1 MDRND
6 VMEFVGK
13 NMVFTLATCAGNS
26 PKVRNMATSKVE
38 DRGIIFC
45 TGKEKDVYRE
55 LSANPNVELCYYSA
69 DEEKQVRIAG
79 QVQELEELDLKKD
92 IVDRFPFLKP
102 WIDAAGYESMAVY
115 LVVNAK
121 ACMWSMQT
129 NNDPKTFIDL

>member
-13 NMVFTLATCAGNS
+13 NMVFTLATCAGNT

-38 DRGIIFC
+38 DQGIIFC

-55 LSANPNVELCYYSA
+55 LSENANVELCYYSP
-69 DEEKQVRIAG
+69 DEEKQVRISG
-79 QVQELEELDLKKD
+79 QVQELDEQKLKEE
-92 IVDRFPFLKP
+92 IVEKFPFLKP
-102 WIDAAGYESMAVY
+102 WIDAAGYEAMAVF

-121 ACMWSMQT
+121 ACTWSMET
-129 NNDPKTFIDL
+129 NNEPKVFIDL